1 MSFSNDCKAEILSQ
15 DFSDIDIAESLL
27 YGFICFFPRISFTEM
42 SINSENLSVLEQ
54 MRIIL
59 INSSD
64 FPQESI
70 RIQKGIRVHTL
81 KIEDES
87 VCSELINRFQV
98 SRFGPSFH
106 FLNAF
111 LQTDEQKKAFLCG
124 VFLACGSMS
133 SPDKGYH
140 LQFSSHRRALIRA
153 LGDFMTELQFSPRES
168 MHGNHYML
176 YIKNSGQIEDLLAYM
191 GAFDSTLRLM
201 EEKVFRDVKNSV
213 TRRVNCENANLEKTI
228 HSSSEDV
235 ALFRELL
242 EQGGAEL
249 LSEEQLKLAR
259 CRMEHPEYSFSE
271 LAGALEESLSKSGV
285 NHRLRRIREIARNYF
300 ESNRDQK

>member
-87 VCSELINRFQV
+87 YV
-98 SRFGPSFH
+98 P
-106 FLNAF
+106 
-111 LQTDEQKKAFLCG
+111 
-124 VFLACGSMS
+124 
-133 SPDKGYH
+133 
-140 LQFSSHRRALIRA
+140 
-153 LGDFMTELQFSPRES
+153 
-168 MHGNHYML
+168 
-176 YIKNSGQIEDLLAYM
+176 
-191 GAFDSTLRLM
+191 
-201 EEKVFRDVKNSV
+201 
-213 TRRVNCENANLEKTI
+213 NL
-228 HSSSEDV
+228 
-235 ALFRELL
+235 
-242 EQGGAEL
+242 
-249 LSEEQLKLAR
+249 
-259 CRMEHPEYSFSE
+259 
-271 LAGALEESLSKSGV
+271 
-285 NHRLRRIREIARNYF
+285 
-300 ESNRDQK
+300 

>member
-1 MSFSNDCKAEILSQ
+1 
-15 DFSDIDIAESLL
+15 
-27 YGFICFFPRISFTEM
+27 
-42 SINSENLSVLEQ
+42 
-54 MRIIL
+54 
-59 INSSD
+59 
-64 FPQESI
+64 
-70 RIQKGIRVHTL
+70 
-81 KIEDES
+81 
-87 VCSELINRFQV
+87 
-98 SRFGPSFH
+98 
-106 FLNAF
+106 
-111 LQTDEQKKAFLCG
+111 
-124 VFLACGSMS
+124 
-133 SPDKGYH
+133 
-140 LQFSSHRRALIRA
+140 
-153 LGDFMTELQFSPRES
+153 
-168 MHGNHYML
+168 ML

-228 HSSSEDV
+228 QSSSEDV